1 MIYKVYRSK
10 VDHWLAAVLIAA
22 PLLPVGLAV
31 YLHQPFLLG
40 ITVFVLAI
48 YGVAALPVSY
58 EAGSDQLVIR
68 CGLARTNIS
77 YSEIHSMRPTR
88 SALSSPALSLDRIEI
103 RYAQA
108 GGVLISPVD
117 RRAFLEDMRIHVPQA
132 EITVS

>member
-40 ITVFVLAI
+40 ITVFLLAI

-68 CGLARTNIS
+68 RGLARTNIS
-77 YSEIHSMRPTR
+77 YSEIYS
-88 SALSSPALSLDRIEI
+88 
-103 RYAQA
+103 
-108 GGVLISPVD
+108 IS
-117 RRAFLEDMRIHVPQA
+117 
-132 EITVS
+132 